1 MHKEL
6 LGIISG
12 IVLCGVN
19 RNIKKKTIQVW
30 RLCTSISKRKENMSW
45 KIYQKVVWFVHSIV
59 LPTK

>member
-19 RNIKKKTIQVW
+19 RNIKKKQFKFGDYVLQFPKGKKTC
-30 RLCTSISKRKENMSW
+30 LGKFTKK
-45 KIYQKVVWFVHSIV
+45 WFGLYIV
-59 LPTK
+59 